1 MRTTM
6 TFLLA
11 AATLAGCNWATF
23 DDLADET
30 WAHSTGKPDKEK
42 AADWGVA
49 IQRGAASSESGASGR
64 LAVIG
69 AGAASYSE
77 LSYDETGSSS
87 ASVNSIALGQQ
98 GIMTLDSPAILLA
111 SPVSSEVSLVTSGNS
126 GSIVVASGEHTLAV
140 RQLFT
145 TTTSLGNSVTIG
157 VKPDAAVYMQPAEF
171 ASLPGIV
178 PAPAPLV
185 AVADIVLGTIVG
197 LPSGTPQPACKLVD
211 GSNQVQIRAL
221 GAVTA
226 GAGPTD
232 DVLVWNGADGRLL
245 RYPGSVFNGCVTA
258 APLFQPDL
266 ALKPAFRPSV
276 GSQILKIDATRVLL
290 QGHQDP
296 NTGSGGFLQIFNS
309 DTLAPI
315 GNAVTTE
322 GVRSAAILDTGTAQY
337 VVAGYPTATVN
348 TKKTGQVLI
357 FRIGASGLE
366 TTQAGALYDAQ
377 PEDNQSFGRS
387 VTVMP
392 YRGKNVIAVSAD
404 NEVFVYFQA
413 RLQDGS
419 ELYGET
425 RQVQ

>member
-6 TFLLA
+6 MFLLA
-11 AATLAGCNWATF
+11 VSTLGACNWATF

-30 WAHSTGKPDKEK
+30 WASSTGKPDKEK

-49 IQRGAASSESGASGR
+49 IQRGAISGESGASGR

-77 LSYDETGSSS
+77 LSYDESGSSS
-87 ASVNSIALGQQ
+87 ASVTSIALGLQ
-98 GIMTLDSPAILLA
+98 GVMTLDSPAILLA
-111 SPVSSEVSLVTSGNS
+111 SPTSSEISLVTSGNS
-126 GSIVVASGEHTLAV
+126 GSIVVAGGEHTLAV

-145 TTTSLGNSVTIG
+145 TTTTLGNSVTIG
-157 VKPDAAVYMQPAEF
+157 VKPDAAAYMQPAEF
-171 ASLPGIV
+171 PGLPGV
-178 PAPAPLV
+178 APAPAPLV
-185 AVADIVLGTIVG
+185 GVGDIVLGTIVA
-197 LPSGTPQPACKLVD
+197 LPSGTAQPACKLTD
-211 GSNQVQIRAL
+211 GSNAIQIRAL

-226 GAGPTD
+226 GATD
-232 DVLVWNGADGRLL
+232 DVLVWNGSDGRLL
-245 RYPGSVFNGCVTA
+245 RYPGSVFNGCTA
-258 APLFQPDL
+258 EAPQFQPDL
-266 ALKPAFRPSV
+266 ALKPAFRPGL

-315 GNAVTTE
+315 GNAVTTD
-322 GVRSAAILDTGTAQY
+322 GVRQAAILDTGTAQY

-348 TKKTGQVLI
+348 TKKAGQVLI
-357 FRIGASGLE
+357 FRIGANGLE

-387 VTVMP
+387 VAVMP

-404 NEVFVYFQA
+404 NEIFVYFQA
-413 RLQDGS
+413 RLEDGS